1 MIDSITSILR
11 QVFTFRWKPNRD
23 LVAVAISWL
32 LVVGALYAAN
42 VAVGPDA
49 GGGLPYF
56 FLYAVLAATIF
67 GIGVPLFWT
76 VVVRRRPLS
85 DLGITTRW
93 LGLSIVLQL
102 VFAGLQYLGTLTQVQ
117 LPPLEQL
124 VPLIAL
130 SLAIGFFEAVFW
142 RGWVLLRL
150 EESLGI
156 IPAILLASLLYAA
169 YHIGYAMSLDEI
181 AFLFLIGIM
190 FAVVFRLTK
199 SVFILWPLFQPM
211 GQLVTLIRDGLTLP
225 LISTLG
231 FVEVLIAMLVLAWLA
246 GRYYGKYREE
256 SGSSHPPTDMRRQ
269 QQRIRQDEGRLG
281 HKRTQQEDV
290 GSKKD
295 RYRR

>member
-1 MIDSITSILR
+1 VIDSITSILK

-23 LVAVAISWL
+23 LAAVAISWL

-42 VAVGPDA
+42 VAIGPNA

-67 GIGVPLFWT
+67 GIGVPLFWA
-76 VVVRRRPLS
+76 VVVRRRPLT

-102 VFAGLQYLGTLTQVQ
+102 VLAGLQYMGTLAQVQ
-117 LPPLEQL
+117 LPPVEKL

-156 IPAILLASLLYAA
+156 IPAILLGSLLYAA
-169 YHIGYAMSLDEI
+169 YHIGYAMPLDEI

-231 FVEVLIAMLVLAWLA
+231 FVEVLIAMLVLVWLA
-246 GRYYGKYREE
+246 GGYYRKHRVQK
-256 SGSSHPPTDMRRQ
+256 SGSRHRPKGVRHQ
-269 QQRIRQDEGRLG
+269 QGRTRQDEGRL
-281 HKRTQQEDV
+281 
-290 GSKKD
+290 
-295 RYRR
+295 